1 LRSGRLN
8 AHNDPPVPDLALG
21 SLAQQGH
28 RGGIVTIHFR
38 TSAIALTVVVTAW
51 APATVAAQTPGDIEA
66 GKTLFNGLCVTCHG
80 FEGAGQMA
88 PPLNRPRLRLAAT
101 DAALREII
109 AEGIPNSGMPRVR
122 RTTENELRQ
131 LMAYVRSLGQ
141 RPRPPVR
148 GEAAAGRQLYGKL
161 GCAVCH
167 VIDGQGG
174 TAGPALTDI
183 GAMRGADYL
192 RQSIVDPASELP
204 RGTLP
209 VPARGYVEY
218 LPVTVVTRD
227 GREVQG
233 VRLNEDAF
241 TIQLRDA
248 KGGFHSIRKSE
259 AELVRKEVGKSLMP
273 SFKGLSDADLDNLV
287 AYLSTLGGAR

>member
-1 LRSGRLN
+1 
-8 AHNDPPVPDLALG
+8 
-21 SLAQQGH
+21 
-28 RGGIVTIHFR
+28 VTIHFR
-38 TSAIALTVVVTAW
+38 ARAIMVAAAVAAW
-51 APATVAAQTPGDIEA
+51 APSSAAAQTAADLQA

-88 PPLNRPRLRLAAT
+88 PPLNRPKLRLAAT

-141 RPRPPVR
+141 AARTPVR
-148 GEAAAGRQLYGKL
+148 GDAAAGRQLYAKL
-161 GCAVCH
+161 GCAACH

-174 TAGPALTDI
+174 IVGPSLSDI
-183 GAMRGADYL
+183 GMMRGADYL
-192 RQSIVDPASELP
+192 RQSIVDPAAELP
-204 RGTLP
+204 RGTLA
-209 VPARGYVEY
+209 VPARGYVED
-218 LPVTVVTRD
+218 LPVTVVTKD

-248 KGGFHSIRKSE
+248 KGAFHSIRKSE
-259 AELVRKEVGKSLMP
+259 ADLVRKEVGKSLMP
-273 SFKGLSDADLDNLV
+273 SFKGRVNEAELDNLV
-287 AYLSTLGGAR
+287 AYLSSLGGAR

>member
-1 LRSGRLN
+1 MTTHIW
-8 AHNDPPVPDLALG
+8 AW
-21 SLAQQGH
+21 
-28 RGGIVTIHFR
+28 
-38 TSAIALTVVVTAW
+38 AIAVAAAVALS
-51 APATVAAQTPGDIEA
+51 APLPAKAQTPADIAA
-66 GKTLFNGLCVTCHG
+66 GRTLFNGLCVTCHG

-88 PPLNRPRLRLAAT
+88 PPLNRPKLRLAST

-141 RPRPPVR
+141 AARTPVR
-148 GEAAAGRQLYGKL
+148 GDAPAGRQLYATL
-161 GCAVCH
+161 GCAACH
-167 VIDGQGG
+167 VINGQGG
-174 TAGPALTDI
+174 TVGPALSDI
-183 GAMRGADYL
+183 GAMRGAAYL
-192 RQSIVDPASELP
+192 RQSIVDPAAELP
-204 RGTLP
+204 RGTLA

-218 LPVTVVTRD
+218 LPVTVVTKD

-233 VRLNEDAF
+233 LRLNEDAF

-248 KGGFHSIRKSE
+248 KGAFHSIRKSE
-259 AELVRKEVGKSLMP
+259 AELVRKEAGKSLMP
-273 SFKGLSDADLDNLV
+273 SFKGRVSEADLDNLV

>member
-1 LRSGRLN
+1 VGR
-8 AHNDPPVPDLALG
+8 
-21 SLAQQGH
+21 
-28 RGGIVTIHFR
+28 
-38 TSAIALTVVVTAW
+38 ALTLAAVVAAYVPS
-51 APATVAAQTPGDIEA
+51 PAAAQTPADIAA
-66 GKTLFNGLCVTCHG
+66 GKALFNGLCVTCHG

-88 PPLNRPRLRLAAT
+88 PPLNRPKLRLAST

-141 RPRPPVR
+141 TTRTPVK
-148 GEAAAGRQLYGKL
+148 GDATAGRQLYGKL
-161 GCAVCH
+161 GCAGCH

-174 TAGPALTDI
+174 TIGPALTDI
-183 GAMRGADYL
+183 GVMRGAAYL
-192 RQSIVDPASELP
+192 RQSIVDPAAELP
-204 RGTLP
+204 RGTLA

-233 VRLNEDAF
+233 LRLNEDAF

-248 KGGFHSIRKSE
+248 KGVFHSIRKSE

-273 SFKGLSDADLDNLV
+273 SFKGRVSDTDLDNLV
-287 AYLSTLGGAR
+287 AYLSSLGGAR

>member
-1 LRSGRLN
+1 MRMRARALIFAAVAGVYASG
-8 AHNDPPVPDLALG
+8 A
-21 SLAQQGH
+21 
-28 RGGIVTIHFR
+28 
-38 TSAIALTVVVTAW
+38 
-51 APATVAAQTPGDIEA
+51 AAQTAADLQA
-66 GKTLFNGLCVTCHG
+66 GRALFNGLCVTCHG

-88 PPLNRPRLRLAAT
+88 PPLNRPKLRLAST

-141 RPRPPVR
+141 TARTPVR
-148 GEAAAGRQLYGKL
+148 GDTAAGRELYGKL
-161 GCAVCH
+161 GCSACH

-174 TAGPALTDI
+174 IVGPSLTDI
-183 GAMRGADYL
+183 GVMRGAAYL
-192 RQSIVDPASELP
+192 RQSILDPASELP
-204 RGTLP
+204 RGTLA

-248 KGGFHSIRKSE
+248 KGAFHSIRKSE

-273 SFKGLSDADLDNLV
+273 SYKGRVSDTDLDNLV
-287 AYLSTLGGAR
+287 AYLSTLGGAQ